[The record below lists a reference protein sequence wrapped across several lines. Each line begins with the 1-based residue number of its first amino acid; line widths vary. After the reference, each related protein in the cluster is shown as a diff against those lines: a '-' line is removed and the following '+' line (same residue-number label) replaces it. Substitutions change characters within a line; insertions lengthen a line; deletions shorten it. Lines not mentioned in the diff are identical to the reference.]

1 MELIWDFFGQYNITQ
16 TVFQF
21 MLINAILG
29 LSIYLTLYTG
39 MFSLAQ
45 AGFMGIGAY
54 VGVLTTQ
61 ELPGALVAMGVT
73 GEEIEISLW
82 VAVVIG
88 SLVAGLIA
96 IPVGLPALRL
106 RDIYLAIATIG
117 FGEIVA
123 ELIKNFDNIVR
134 FFIVTFTEAERSRFT
149 LIEGAR
155 GIKGIPK
162 ITETWHLVLF
172 IAILGYFFVR
182 LHRSRLGRAMAAIR
196 QDEQAASN
204 MGIDVVFVKNLVFV
218 LSAMLA
224 GAAGVFSGHLTRI
237 ITPGAYGFSQAV
249 DILAYAVLGG
259 TGAWFGPIIG
269 GMIMGALPELLRV
282 ANEYRGFMVG
292 LVLWAVIVFLPGG
305 VIGIPGMIRSAFDR
319 WTGGTGTP
327 AAVPDGQQQQATG
340 D

>member
-1 MELIWDFFGQYNITQ
+1 MELIWDFLSQFNITE

-21 MLINAILG
+21 MLVNAILG

-54 VGVLTTQ
+54 IGVLTTQ
-61 ELPGALVAMGVT
+61 ELPGALVAMGVLQS
-73 GEEIEISLW
+73 EIEISLW
-82 VAVVIG
+82 VGVVTGAVV
-88 SLVAGLIA
+88 SGLIA
-96 IPVGLPALRL
+96 VPIGLPALRL

-117 FGEIVA
+117 FGEIVR

-134 FFIVTFTEAERSRFT
+134 FFITTFTDAERSRFR

-162 ITETWHLVLF
+162 LTETWHLVLF
-172 IAILGYFFVR
+172 IVIIGYFMVR

-196 QDEQAASN
+196 QDEQAAAN

-224 GAAGVFSGHLTRI
+224 GAAGAFSGHLTRI
-237 ITPGAYGFSQAV
+237 VTPDAYGFTQAV

-269 GMIMGALPELLRV
+269 GMIMGALPEMMRV
-282 ANEYRGFMVG
+282 ANEYRGFLVG

-305 VIGIPGMIRSAFDR
+305 IIGVPRMIANLFKRD
-319 WTGGTGTP
+319 TP
-327 AAVPDGQQQQATG
+327 TDDPLVTPRTPEKEGS
-340 D
+340 